1 MWFLLSACRG
11 LTLAA
16 LLLAVYG
23 HSCLESWSENSC
35 HLFSESMDYMDRI
48 YDPDAGYL
56 SDPTGA
62 TALRHNTRASVWY
75 AVGLLARNQ
84 DGNVDQAMRIIRN
97 VIDGQFKDPKDQWY
111 GDYQQYPEEPTVGTS
126 AYPPIIYDT
135 WDPNWRGFISTSFI
149 IALEEFSHLIHAD
162 LANIMHA
169 SLYNATI
176 GDSYRVGGIDGDNL
190 YPSYTNPVSLHKRD
204 MKKLHS

>member
-1 MWFLLSACRG
+1 MWLLSFAFQG

-16 LLLAVYG
+16 LLLTVSG
-23 HSCLESWSENSC
+23 HLCLRSWSEDSC

-48 YDPDAGYL
+48 YDPAAGYL
-56 SDPTGA
+56 FDLTGA

-84 DGNVDQAMRIIRN
+84 DDNVDQAMRIIRN
-97 VIDGQFKDPKDQWY
+97 VIDGQFEDPKDQWY
-111 GDYQQYPEEPTVGTS
+111 GDYQKYPEEPTVGTS

-149 IALEEFSHLIHAD
+149 IALEEFPHLINAD
-162 LANIMHA
+162 MVNLMRA

-176 GDSYRVGGIDGDNL
+176 GDSYRVGGINEDNL
-190 YPSYTNPVSLHKRD
+190 YPSYTNPVCLHRKG
-204 MKKLHS
+204 